1 MVPLR
6 GSPYKA
12 IMKPGFKE
20 TDGKMIGEAM
30 KKYIA
35 TEIKRLQELMV
46 STKSDINTK
55 DKDKDMT
62 SVKQLLKVKE
72 KVDNTQK
79 EQENINL
86 QIDQL
91 DESIKLM
98 LENKKIK
105 DADQKTFLSINKNWG
120 EVKKMIKDVSE
131 EFLLH
136 TLK

>member
-12 IMKPGFKE
+12 GMKAGFKE
-20 TDGKMIGEAM
+20 SDGKMVGEAL
-30 KKYIA
+30 KKYISS
-35 TEIKRLQELMV
+35 EIKRLQELMT
-46 STKSDINTK
+46 STKSEINTK

-62 SVKQLLKVKE
+62 NVKQLLKVKE
-72 KVDNTQK
+72 NVENTQK

-105 DADQKTFLSINKNWG
+105 EADQKSFFSINKNW
-120 EVKKMIKDVSE
+120 
-131 EFLLH
+131 
-136 TLK
+136 

>member
-12 IMKPGFKE
+12 KMIPGFKE
-20 TDGKMIGEAM
+20 SDGKMVGEAL

-35 TEIKRLQELMV
+35 NEVKRLQEFMQM
-46 STKSDINTK
+46 TKNEINTK
-55 DKDKDMT
+55 DKDKDL
-62 SVKQLLKVKE
+62 SNVKQLLKIKE
-72 KVDNTQK
+72 NVEDTQRD
-79 EQENINL
+79 QELINL

-105 DADQKTFLSINKNWG
+105 ESDQKAYMNINKNW
-120 EVKKMIKDVSE
+120 
-131 EFLLH
+131 
-136 TLK
+136 